1 MPDNRTDPAT
11 EPTVMIRLLL
21 VDDQTLVRQSF
32 KVLLETHDIQVVGEA
47 ENGRQAVQQVEAL
60 QPDLVLL
67 DVRMPEMDG
76 VAAAQIICQRFEAV
90 KVLMLSTFDDEDY
103 VCRAMQFGAIGYLLK
118 DTNASELV
126 QSIRMAVKG
135 FTQFGPGLFQKS
147 IMAGPSSDT
156 KRDAKTVSNSASNVP
171 ANLPPEL
178 QKLTKREKEVL
189 CWIITGATNREIAKA
204 LFISERTVKN
214 HVTSILSCLNL
225 SGRMQAAMF
234 ASPFLP
240 LIQSENHS
248 N

>member
-1 MPDNRTDPAT
+1 
-11 EPTVMIRLLL
+11 MIRLLL
-21 VDDQTLVRQSF
+21 VDDQTLVRQGF
-32 KVLLETHDIQVVGEA
+32 RILLETYDIQVVGEA
-47 ENGRQAVQQVEAL
+47 ENGRQAVQEVEAL

-76 VAAAQIICQRFEAV
+76 VAATQIICQQFEGV

-103 VCRAMQFGAIGYLLK
+103 VFRAMQYGAIGYLLK
-118 DTNASELV
+118 DTNAVELV
-126 QSIRMAVKG
+126 QSIRMAVQG

-147 IMAGPSSDT
+147 IMATASKAAKKVSD
-156 KRDAKTVSNSASNVP
+156 AASNVP
-171 ANLPPEL
+171 TALPPEL

-214 HVTSILSCLNL
+214 HVTSILCCLNL
-225 SGRMQAAMF
+225 SGRIQAAMF

-240 LIQSENHS
+240 LIQSEYNS
-248 N
+248 R

>member
-1 MPDNRTDPAT
+1 
-11 EPTVMIRLLL
+11 MIRLLL
-21 VDDQTLVRQSF
+21 VDDQTLVRQGF
-32 KVLLETHDIQVVGEA
+32 RVLLEAHDIQVVGEA
-47 ENGRQAVQQVEAL
+47 ENGKQAVQQVEAL

-76 VAAAQIICQRFEAV
+76 VAAAQLICQRFEGV

-103 VCRAMQFGAIGYLLK
+103 VCRAMHFGAIGYLLK
-118 DTNASELV
+118 DTNAVELV
-126 QSIRMAVKG
+126 QSIRMAVQG

-147 IMAGPSSDT
+147 IIARPLRDIEAASD
-156 KRDAKTVSNSASNVP
+156 NPSNVP
-171 ANLPPEL
+171 TVLPPEL

-189 CWIITGATNREIAKA
+189 CWIITGATNREIAKS

-214 HVTSILSCLNL
+214 HVTRILSCLNL
-225 SGRMQAAMF
+225 SGRIQAAMF

-240 LIQSENHS
+240 LIQSENHL

>member
-1 MPDNRTDPAT
+1 MLDNRANSAT
-11 EPTVMIRLLL
+11 EPTAMIRLLL
-21 VDDQTLVRQSF
+21 VDDQTLVRQGLR
-32 KVLLETHDIQVVGEA
+32 VLLEAHGDIQVVGEA
-47 ENGRQAVQQVEAL
+47 ENGSQAVQQVEAL

-76 VAAAQIICQRFEAV
+76 VAAAQLICQRFEGV
-90 KVLMLSTFDDEDY
+90 KVVMLSTFDDEDY

-118 DTNASELV
+118 DTDAVELV
-126 QSIRMAVKG
+126 QSIRMAVQG

-147 IMAGPSSDT
+147 MIARSSRDLKAVSDT
-156 KRDAKTVSNSASNVP
+156 ASSMP
-171 ANLPPEL
+171 TALPPEL

-225 SGRMQAAMF
+225 SGRIQAAMF

-240 LIQSENHS
+240 LIQSENNS